1 MVLISHVYC
10 ANCKPNIFSQ
20 NESTESFN
28 GIMIINKCLHILS
41 WSHMIFKK
49 IHLFEQTT
57 HFIYWANVC
66 EHFELHVTSN
76 DLEKPCRFD
85 EYIRK
90 VWSVKQNIEF
100 RQEIVEISFDLFMSF
115 TNKLLMI
122 THFRSVHTRSSK
134 HNALSEIYSKNI

>member
-1 MVLISHVYC
+1 MHGSHITCVL
-10 ANCKPNIFSQ
+10 CKLQTKYIQSKRINRIFQWNNDYQQMS
-20 NESTESFN
+20 SYSF
-28 GIMIINKCLHILS
+28 MITYDIQKN
-41 WSHMIFKK
+41 
-49 IHLFEQTT
+49 T
-57 HFIYWANVC
+57 FIWTNDAFYLLNQ
-66 EHFELHVTSN
+66 HFELHVTSN
-76 DLEKPCRFD
+76 DLEKPCHFD

-134 HNALSEIYSKNI
+134 HNALSEIYSENI